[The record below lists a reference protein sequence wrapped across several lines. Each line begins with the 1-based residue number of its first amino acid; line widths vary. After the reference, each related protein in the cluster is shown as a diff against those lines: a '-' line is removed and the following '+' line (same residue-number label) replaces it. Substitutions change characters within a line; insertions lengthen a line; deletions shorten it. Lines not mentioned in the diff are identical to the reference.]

1 MEQLP
6 NQETELQTENT
17 QVEQTQEQPQVF
29 TGEMIANMS
38 EEELEKH
45 SSAIE
50 AQFANMQSEED
61 YQKALQG
68 QVSSTDTAAQTEV
81 DPEQE
86 SKEQLESNEV
96 KSSDSNVEISA
107 EEFRAMLTAP
117 FKASGREVSFSDPN
131 DIIRLMQQGFDY
143 QKKMA
148 GLKPQKR
155 IIKTLEQHGLLDE
168 SKVNQL
174 IELSQ
179 GKPEAIAQYLKDH
192 NIDTYNL
199 PDVEETP
206 HQYGNYVVS
215 EQSVTFE
222 EKVKDLQEASYGN
235 EVLSFMS
242 SLPDSDFAKITANQ
256 NIIDD
261 LVFHAQ
267 SGLMND
273 ALNQLEKDRA
283 LGRVPSDMSML
294 DAYNAIS
301 GYIYQNNQSK
311 YNPNQ
316 PRIVGNNLQTETQ
329 EQKPNPKA
337 SASIP
342 NNQVQTQTVTQELS
356 EAELQQI
363 IMNTPAEEIE
373 KYSSWEAFVQAQSK
387 VKFR

>member
-50 AQFANMQSEED
+50 AQFNNMQSEED

-68 QVSSTDTAAQTEV
+68 QVSSTDTVAQTEV

-86 SKEQLESNEV
+86 SKEQTEIKDV

-222 EKVKDLQEASYGN
+222 EKVKDLQETSYGN

-242 SLPDSDFAKITANQ
+242 NLPDSDFAKITANQ

-261 LVFHAQ
+261 LAFHAQ

-283 LGRVPSDMSML
+283 LGRVPSDMSLL

-337 SASIP
+337 GASIP